1 MRFLVSLL
9 VLMVGAV
16 VLAVGAM
23 FLASEL
29 GGEVVTLRS
38 FDESG
43 RGHDTRLWLVDHE
56 NRSYLRGDPE
66 SGWYLRI
73 QGEPQV
79 ELLRSDESRRFEA
92 VPSETMN
99 EHVNRLMEQKYGV
112 ANQIV
117 GLMADVEANRAVR
130 LEPLQN

>member
-1 MRFLVSLL
+1 VRFLLSV
-9 VLMVGAV
+9 VILMVGAV

-43 RGHDTRLWLVDHE
+43 RGHDTRLWVVDHG

-73 QGEPQV
+73 EGQPQV
-79 ELLRSDESRRFEA
+79 ELLRSDKKGRFQA
-92 VPSETMN
+92 VPSETMD
-99 EHVNRLMEQKYGV
+99 EQVNRLMEQKYGV
-112 ANQIV
+112 ANQVV
-117 GLMADVEANRAVR
+117 GLMGDVEANRAVR
-130 LEPLQN
+130 LEPLRN